1 MDPMTTVNS
10 ANSAI
15 TSRRSTACS
24 REAAR
29 CRAER
34 RPRLSQLGAPA
45 TSRAPRGPR
54 AAPRGRWAMA
64 MRDHPGGVQLVRGPE
79 QRHAVPGRDPMITAG
94 ADHHVAAVR
103 GQHGDRGQRPV
114 ELAQRASARGDGP
127 GGGEPLGGQPDLL
140 DAGAQAGFRDRRG
153 GQPGHVE
160 HRDRDPGQRPA
171 HGRVAELDHDP
182 HVGAQFPG
190 QQGRLQRAEI
200 VFLGADHRL
209 RPGQPGLGQGLGRP
223 RTARD
228 VRDAPADEVAGQPQ
242 VRVIVDDDGGHAGG
256 VEQLDDPQAHAVQA
270 ADDHVPAP
278 ARVRPSHPVQGGMG
292 RCQEG

>member
-1 MDPMTTVNS
+1 MPRG
-10 ANSAI
+10 AQ
-15 TSRRSTACS
+15 
-24 REAAR
+24 AAGEPAGR
-29 CRAER
+29 AGGGGQHPEGAER
-34 RPRLSQLGAPA
+34 A
-45 TSRAPRGPR
+45 GPDTR
-54 AAPRGRWAMA
+54 CMA

-79 QRHAVPGRDPMITAG
+79 QRHAIPRRDPVITAG
-94 ADHHVAAVR
+94 TDHHVAAIR

-114 ELAQRASARGDGP
+114 QFAQRGGGGRHGP

-140 DAGAQAGFRDRRG
+140 DAGAQAGFGDRRR

-182 HVGAQFPG
+182 HIGAQFPG
-190 QQGRLQRAEI
+190 QQGGLQRGEI

-209 RPGQPGLGQGLGRP
+209 GPVQPGLGQGLRRP

-228 VRDAPADEVAGQPQ
+228 MRDAPAGQGAGQPR
-242 VRVIVDDDGGHAGG
+242 VRVVVDDDGRHAGG
-256 VEQLDDPQAHAVQA
+256 VEQLDDAQAHAVQP

-278 ARVRPSHPVQGGMG
+278 ARVRPSHPAEN
-292 RCQEG
+292 RISRYREG